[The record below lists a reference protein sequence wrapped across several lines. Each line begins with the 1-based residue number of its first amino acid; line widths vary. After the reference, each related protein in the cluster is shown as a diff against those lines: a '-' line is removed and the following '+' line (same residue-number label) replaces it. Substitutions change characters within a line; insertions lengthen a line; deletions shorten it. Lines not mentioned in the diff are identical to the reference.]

1 MQDAL
6 DEKKNDPE
14 AQSVAAAK
22 GMTKATRTTGTKRE
36 SENMME
42 ANGGKGEG
50 EECEDVKTQ

>member
-1 MQDAL
+1 MQDAF

-22 GMTKATRTTGTKRE
+22 GMTTATRTTKRE